1 MADGRVTIETIL
13 DSKKFKKALNDL
25 SGTSVKGL
33 GAVTKAVA
41 GTGSA
46 ITALAGMATKA
57 GIEYESAFAG
67 VKKTVNA
74 SKKEFDHLSDGIRNL
89 AKHMPESAAEIAHVA
104 EAAGQLGIEKKSI
117 LSFTKT
123 MTQLGDATNMS
134 SEEAA
139 DSLARIANIT
149 GMSQKNFGRLGS
161 TVVALGNNLA
171 TTEKE
176 IVAMSMRI
184 AGAGHQVGMH
194 ESQIT
199 SFAAALSS
207 VGIEAEA
214 GGTAFSSLMSKM
226 NLAVS
231 KGGQQLGQFAKVA
244 GLSADEFKSK
254 FKQDASGAILS
265 FIQGLGKIKEQGG
278 SAIKTLD
285 DMGLSDIRMRDAL
298 LRASGA
304 SDVFTKALKLGSSA
318 WEENTALTNE
328 VKNRYG
334 TLESRLKMLKN
345 TAVDF
350 GIEMYH
356 STKGPLNSA
365 VTSATKALE
374 KIQDGYKKHGMGGA
388 SKAAGEAIADMAV
401 QATKGLPKLTEMGG
415 KALSAFAQG
424 LYKNRGQLA
433 KAAASTVRALAGA
446 IAGLLP
452 SAVGNSLK
460 NLAGVAIAVAKPLLV
475 VAGAALKVAASM
487 SGLAPVVLG
496 VVAAF
501 KLHTALSS
509 FALALKLVQVGQK
522 ANTASTVAN
531 TTATLANVAITKTK
545 AAVATFSAARE
556 AVLTAAQTANTAAT
570 ASGTVATVAHTTA
583 VQAHGIAAGTAA
595 VATKAFAAAT
605 AFLAGPAGI
614 AIVAVG
620 ALAGLALT
628 FSYNSDK
635 ASGAAERE
643 AASIKRLKSEVDDLS
658 DSYRKNAG
666 QRKDQYANA
675 ATQSAVVARWGS
687 RLEELAEKRNKSNRE
702 ILEEK
707 AAVEML
713 NTVVPG
719 LNLKYNEQKDALNMT
734 TDALHRKIEAAKE
747 EAKVSAAKELMVD
760 AYKDQLKQEAALAK
774 ASKKRQQAEKAF
786 KEIES
791 KTQGGKYTDAEAVEF
806 NKRLANLKAA
816 DEAYKKVK
824 KTVEES
830 KNEVKSYEDILM
842 RSMSGGTALI
852 EKAKRMGIR
861 VPKAI
866 ADGVKAG
873 GAKAKTATSWLER
886 SINFTVLSKKARH
899 AGVNIPGS
907 VAKGMK
913 SGKIRIPASV
923 SELNSLIKFEKA
935 VSRAKKAGVAVP
947 DKLVSGVR
955 QGKAPAS
962 KAAKELS
969 AKIDLKSAEGK
980 AKKSGA
986 KTGESFS
993 SGVKGKRGSAESA
1006 GKALASR
1013 THSGADS
1020 KTSEFSTIGS
1030 NMGAGLVSG
1039 ISGWLTEALNA
1050 GAALANSAVAGS
1062 KSKKGSDSHSPS
1074 RKTKTIG
1081 RYLGQGLIVGMRSY
1095 TGRVKHSAAS
1105 LIGDALKS
1113 AKNPKGGYEKIG
1125 QAFTQGLSKALESRQ
1140 SKLNKRF
1147 SGVVD
1152 KAVRK
1157 AGKSKE
1163 TKKAARSLV
1172 SDYSSALKGEG
1183 KKLMK
1188 SANETVSKLSQ
1199 SYQEKYSNLKE
1210 RREALKDQ
1218 LRDYG
1223 DMLAKEV
1230 TNFEASF
1237 GSISEGSPFATM
1249 RKRLRDS
1256 AKFDKLYNELKNVLP
1271 QDLMAEILA
1280 SGDTEALKTL
1290 RRISYASQSQLD
1302 DYIAKYKAF
1311 KKNIEKI
1318 NSDTA
1323 SGGGDVLDTLLNKST
1338 AKSKFKSLL
1347 NKLKQIGA
1355 SPELRDAVI
1364 NMGVEDGSKFLENFF
1379 AMSEDRRRQYL
1390 RQWQADYASSSEF
1403 ATDFFK
1409 DQFSGLEKSFL
1420 KDLKR
1425 ATKDFTQSM
1434 KNLGSSMMKGLIS
1447 SITAR
1452 AKDAKKAVRDV
1463 LSAATGEL
1471 EQAAPKSNKA
1481 GKKSSKKKKGKVKKK
1496 APKKLKSS
1504 RASLT
1509 SFDKNFAAFVQNDDA
1524 VSTVYTA
1531 AQNAVFGAA
1540 SVKPLSVRS
1549 AAARSEAAAAE
1560 GENKVTEVH
1569 IHTELDGRELSHK
1582 MVRFIDKDLAR
1593 LMNQKERGL

>member
-13 DSKKFKKALNDL
+13 ESSKFKKALSDL

-74 SKKEFDHLSDGIRNL
+74 SKKEFDHLSDGIRSL

-123 MTQLGDATNMS
+123 MTQLGDATNLS

-139 DSLARIANIT
+139 DSLARFANIT

-161 TVVALGNNLA
+161 TIVALGNNLA

-318 WEENTALTNE
+318 WRENSALTNE

-401 QATKGLPKLTEMGG
+401 QATKGLPKLAEMGG

-501 KLHTALSS
+501 KLHTALSN
-509 FALALKLVQVGQK
+509 FALALKLIRVGQA

-531 TTATLANVAITKTK
+531 TAATVANVAVSKTK

-570 ASGTVATVAHTTA
+570 ASGTAATVAHTAA

-605 AFLAGPAGI
+605 SFLAGPAGI
-614 AIVAVG
+614 AVAAVG
-620 ALAGLALT
+620 VLAGLALT

-658 DSYRKNAG
+658 ESYSRNVK
-666 QRKDQYANA
+666 QRREQYADA
-675 ATQSAVVARWGS
+675 QTQSAVIARWGG
-687 RLEELAEKRNKSNRE
+687 RLEELAAKRNKSNQE

-707 AAVEML
+707 VAVEML
-713 NTVVPG
+713 NSAIPN
-719 LNLKYNEQKDALNMT
+719 LNLKYNEQKDALNIT

-747 EAKVSAAKELMVD
+747 EAKVTAAKELMVD
-760 AYKDQLKQEAALAK
+760 AYKDQLKNEAALTK
-774 ASKKRQQAEKAF
+774 ASQKRQEAEKAF

-791 KTQGGKYTDAEAVEF
+791 KTRGGKYTDAEAVEF
-806 NKRLANLKAA
+806 NKRYANLKAA

-824 KTVEES
+824 RTVESS
-830 KNEVKSYEDILM
+830 KNEVKAYEDILKN
-842 RSMSGGTALI
+842 SMSSGTALI
-852 EKAKRMGIR
+852 EKAKRMGIH

-866 ADGVKAG
+866 ADGIKAG
-873 GAKAKTATSWLER
+873 GAKAKNATAWLEN
-886 SINFTVLSKKARH
+886 SISLNALEGKAKKA
-899 AGVNIPGS
+899 GIQIPS
-907 VAKGMK
+907 SIAKGIRT
-913 SGKIRIPASV
+913 GKIKVPASV
-923 SELNSLIKFEKA
+923 SELNGIIKFENA
-935 VSRAKKAGVAVP
+935 VSRAKKAGINVP
-947 DKLVSGVR
+947 EKLVTGVR
-955 QGKAPAS
+955 QGKEPAA
-962 KAAKELS
+962 KAAKELA
-969 AKIDLKSAEGK
+969 AKIDLKVAESK

-986 KTGESFS
+986 KSGENFS
-993 SGVKGKRGSAESA
+993 SSLRSKKGSAESA
-1006 GKALASR
+1006 GHTLADR
-1013 THSGADS
+1013 AHSGADS
-1020 KTSEFSTIGS
+1020 KTGEFGTIGS
-1030 NMGAGLVSG
+1030 NMGAGLVEG
-1039 ISGWLTEALNA
+1039 ISGWFKDALNA
-1050 GAALANSAVAGS
+1050 GIALANMAVSGA
-1062 KSKKGSDSHSPS
+1062 KSPKGADTRSPS
-1074 RKTKTIG
+1074 RKTTATG
-1081 RYLGQGLIVGMRSY
+1081 RYIAQGLIAGMQSFKAK
-1095 TGRVKHSAAS
+1095 VKASAAS

-1113 AKNPKGGYEKIG
+1113 AKKPKGNYEKIG
-1125 QAFTQGLSKALESRQ
+1125 QNLTQGLSKALDSRQ
-1140 SKLNKRF
+1140 NQLNKQF
-1147 SGVVD
+1147 NSIVN
-1152 KAVRK
+1152 KALK
-1157 AGKSKE
+1157 KTGKSKE
-1163 TKKAARSLV
+1163 AKKAAQTLVRSY
-1172 SDYSSALKGEG
+1172 SDTLKSES

-1188 SANETVSKLSQ
+1188 SANESISKLAQ
-1199 SYQEKYSNLKE
+1199 NYQDKYSNLKE
-1210 RREALKDQ
+1210 RRESLKSQ

-1223 DMLAKEV
+1223 DMLAKEAGS
-1230 TNFEASF
+1230 FDASF
-1237 GSISEGSPFATM
+1237 GSISDGSPFATM

-1256 AKFDKLYNELKNVLP
+1256 ARFDKLYNELKNVLP

-1290 RRISYASQSQLD
+1290 KRISYASESQLN

-1311 KKNIEKI
+1311 KQNIEKI
-1318 NSDTA
+1318 KNDTA
-1323 SGGGDVLDTLLNKST
+1323 SGAGDVLDTLLNKTT

-1347 NKLKQIGA
+1347 NKLKKIGA

-1390 RQWQADYASSSEF
+1390 REWQADYASSSDF
-1403 ATDFFK
+1403 ATDYFK
-1409 DQFSGLEKSFL
+1409 DQFSDLEKSFL
-1420 KDLKR
+1420 RDLKR
-1425 ATKDFTQSM
+1425 ATKNFTQSM
-1434 KNLGSSMMKGLIS
+1434 KKLGSGMMSGLIS
-1447 SITAR
+1447 SITAK
-1452 AKDAKKAVRDV
+1452 AKDAKKAVKDV
-1463 LSAATGEL
+1463 LESAVGEL
-1471 EQAAPKSNKA
+1471 EQAAPKTSKA
-1481 GKKSSKKKKGKVKKK
+1481 GKKSSKKKKGKNKKK
-1496 APKKLKSS
+1496 APKKIKSS
-1504 RASLT
+1504 KASL
-1509 SFDKNFAAFVQNDDA
+1509 SAFDKNFAAFVQNDDK

-1549 AAARSEAAAAE
+1549 AAAKSEAATAE